1 MSDPRLDQLTDFTFA
16 YAGGPRFYVGFETL
30 VRTASASGLGSE
42 SASGAYI
49 RARTASAA
57 GTGGGSATYT
67 EILPRTATGSGTG
80 STGGGT
86 SELLIAKRTATAA
99 GTGGSSVLSGLAQKK
114 GAFGSGAGAGSADR
128 LVINKRTADGSGVGA
143 SSVTEVMTALR
154 TATGVGTSGGSAS
167 AIEILPRTATA
178 SGTGSTGG
186 QVTWVKSFIFRP
198 PVNDSFSWANR
209 HKPVPGDFVLRKLV
223 PGDRAKNV
231 YKLLDGSYTFNQPS
245 RPEEYT
251 RLYLGGHNNFVSAE
265 EKQDLIAAGFGDLVT

>member
-1 MSDPRLDQLTDFTFA
+1 VSDPRLDQLTDFTFA
-16 YAGGPRFYVGFETL
+16 YTGGPRFYVGFETL

-42 SASGAYI
+42 SATRFVISFRSGSAS
-49 RARTASAA
+49 AVGSGSASSVLVALRTASGSATGSESATSNPKALRSASGSGAGSSTSTEFKALFRSALAA
-57 GTGGGSATYT
+57 GAGGSAASAVSVRF
-67 EILPRTATGSGTG
+67 RTATG
-80 STGGGT
+80 
-86 SELLIAKRTATAA
+86 A
-99 GTGGSSVLSGLAQKK
+99 
-114 GAFGSGAGAGSADR
+114 
-128 LVINKRTADGSGVGA
+128 
-143 SSVTEVMTALR
+143 
-154 TATGVGTSGGSAS
+154 GTSGGSAS

-245 RPEEYT
+245 RPEQYT